1 MSCKRLLLI
10 CLLSLVSCFVLK
22 AQFNNDFLYYIKYG
36 NSVNLHAEYELN
48 STAVQNDLMDKFIYG
63 GNIDSITK
71 ARTQN
76 RLHKHN
82 RIGGS
87 YNAGVTA
94 FWGADKSKYHFV
106 AGLKQVQMA
115 NASFSGDAFNLLM
128 SGNKMFEGKTA
139 DISKTNVNNYQYQE
153 MKLGLIWDNI
163 DSTAKFG
170 VSLAYLKGQS
180 FDQIRTGA
188 ASIYTAPDASQINAN
203 VNGSLVMSDTSKGKN
218 NLGAFNGN
226 GMAAEFFAYI
236 PYTSKLGSSSFFAS
250 VNNLGFIRWNRN
262 TVSYNTDTSY
272 IYRGV
277 TVNNIFQL
285 NNSSVQNLSKDS
297 LVKKLIKN
305 GKGPVSSNL
314 PMSVFMLHTIKFTQL
329 FALNTGF
336 RYLFD
341 ANYIPYFYAEGQ
353 FALHK
358 NFTATAHVGYGGYG
372 KLSEGLNVEY
382 KIKTFYIRLGTN
394 AIQGYIAPKH
404 SLGQG
409 LFFSLTKKI

>member
-1 MSCKRLLLI
+1 
-10 CLLSLVSCFVLK
+10 VLK
-22 AQFNNDFLYYIKYG
+22 AQYNNDFLYYLKYG

-48 STAVQNDLMDKFIYG
+48 STAVQNDLMNKFIYG

-71 ARTQN
+71 TRTQN
-76 RLHKHN
+76 RLHEHN

-87 YNAGVTA
+87 YNT
-94 FWGADKSKYHFV
+94 GATVFLGSDKSKYHFA

-128 SGNKMFEGKTA
+128 SGNKMYEGKTA
-139 DISKTNVNNYQYQE
+139 DISHTNINNYQYQE

-170 VSLAYLKGQS
+170 VSLSYLKGQT

-188 ASIYTAPDASQINAN
+188 ASIYTAPDASQLNFN
-203 VNGSLVMSDTSKGKN
+203 MNGSLVMSDTSKGKN

-236 PYTSKLGSSSFFAS
+236 PYISKLGNSSFFAS

-272 IYRGV
+272 VYKGV

-297 LVKKLIKN
+297 LVKKLIKH

-314 PMSVFMLHTIKFTQL
+314 PMSLFMLHTIKFTQL

-341 ANYIPYFYAEGQ
+341 ANYIPYLYAEGQ
-353 FALHK
+353 FAVHK

-382 KIKTFYIRLGTN
+382 KIKTFYVRLGTN

>member
-1 MSCKRLLLI
+1 
-10 CLLSLVSCFVLK
+10 
-22 AQFNNDFLYYIKYG
+22 
-36 NSVNLHAEYELN
+36 
-48 STAVQNDLMDKFIYG
+48 
-63 GNIDSITK
+63 
-71 ARTQN
+71 
-76 RLHKHN
+76 
-82 RIGGS
+82 
-87 YNAGVTA
+87 
-94 FWGADKSKYHFV
+94 
-106 AGLKQVQMA
+106 MA

-128 SGNKMFEGKTA
+128 SGNKMYEGKTA
-139 DISKTNVNNYQYQE
+139 DISHTNINNYQYQE

-170 VSLAYLKGQS
+170 VSLSYLKGQT

-188 ASIYTAPDASQINAN
+188 ASIYTAPDASQLNFN
-203 VNGSLVMSDTSKGKN
+203 MNGSLVMSDTSKGKN

-236 PYTSKLGSSSFFAS
+236 PYISKLGNSSFFAS

-272 IYRGV
+272 VYKGV

-297 LVKKLIKN
+297 LVKKLIKH

-314 PMSVFMLHTIKFTQL
+314 PMSLFMLHTIKFTQL

-341 ANYIPYFYAEGQ
+341 ANYIPYLYAEGQ
-353 FALHK
+353 FAVHK

-382 KIKTFYIRLGTN
+382 KIKTFYVRLGTN

>member
-1 MSCKRLLLI
+1 M
-10 CLLSLVSCFVLK
+10 LK
-22 AQFNNDFLYYIKYG
+22 AQYNNDFLYYLKYG
-36 NSVNLHAEYELN
+36 NSMNLHAEYELN

-63 GNIDSITK
+63 GNIDSLTK
-71 ARTQN
+71 ARTQK
-76 RLHKHN
+76 RLQAQN
-82 RIGGS
+82 RIGGM
-87 YNAGVTA
+87 YNTGATV
-94 FWGADKSKYHFV
+94 FWGADKSKYHFM
-106 AGLKQVQMA
+106 AGLKQVEIA
-115 NASFSGDAFNLLM
+115 NASFSSDALNLLM
-128 SGNKMFEGKTA
+128 NGNQMYEGQTA
-139 DISKTNVNNYQYQE
+139 NISNTNINNYQYQE

-170 VSLAYLKGQS
+170 VSLAYLKGQT
-180 FDQIRTGA
+180 FDQIKTGA

-203 VNGSLVMSDTSKGKN
+203 VNGSLVMNDTSKEKN

-236 PYTSKLGSSSFFAS
+236 PYTSKLGNSSFFAS

-272 IYRGV
+272 IYKGV

-285 NNSSVQNLSKDS
+285 NSSSVQNLSKDS
-297 LVKKLIKN
+297 LIKKLVKN

-314 PMSVFMLHTIKFTQL
+314 PMSVYMLHTIKFSPL
-329 FALNTGF
+329 FTLNTGF

-341 ANYIPYFYAEGQ
+341 ANYKPYFYAEGQ
-353 FALHK
+353 FAVCK

-372 KLSEGLNVEY
+372 KLSEGLSVEY
-382 KIKTFYIRLGTN
+382 KVKTFYIRIGSN
-394 AIQGYIAPKH
+394 AIQGYVAPKH